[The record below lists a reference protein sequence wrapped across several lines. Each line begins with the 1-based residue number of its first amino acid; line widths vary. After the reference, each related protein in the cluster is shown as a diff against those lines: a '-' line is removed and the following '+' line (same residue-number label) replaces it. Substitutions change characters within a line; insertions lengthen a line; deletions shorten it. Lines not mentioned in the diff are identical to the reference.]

1 MADQNW
7 GGARA
12 GAGRK
17 KGTKLDINHRTARIV
32 LSCTD
37 EEAAKIKELAKQ
49 SGKNVTRFIIDAV
62 LKQYS

>member
-17 KGTKLDINHRTARIV
+17 KGSVKGENYASARIV
-32 LSCTD
+32 LCCTP
-37 EEAAKIKELAKQ
+37 EEAEKIKSLAKE
-49 SGKNVTRFIIDAV
+49 SGKNVSRFIVERV
-62 LKQYS
+62 LEGQ

>member
-1 MADQNW
+1 MAL
-7 GGARA
+7 GGYRP

-17 KGTKLDINHRTARIV
+17 KGSVKEGEHRTARIV